1 MTAYEYQAIKQTG
14 QSTKGVIRA
23 ESLRDARSQLKMKG
37 LIPTRVE
44 VQSDNKK
51 TSKKSFH
58 SRDLTLVTRQMATL
72 LSAGIPLDE
81 ALLGVSEQSE
91 KPSVKALL
99 LGIRGKV
106 LEGFG
111 FAQALQEYPKAFPEL
126 YTATVAAGEQ
136 TGRLDTILEKLADY
150 TEHQQEIRQKT
161 QHALLYPSIMLFIS
175 LAIISFLLAFVVPKI
190 IGVFEDTGEALPT
203 ATHALILISNMVKH
217 YGLYFLGLFGIL
229 GYAFKRSLR
238 HPANKKRWHEFLLKI
253 PGIRHMIIT
262 TNVARF
268 SHTFAILFSAGVSV
282 IETMRVSASLVNHVI
297 MREALE
303 TAKTRVKEG
312 MPINLALKDTG
323 FFSPMALH
331 LIASGEKS
339 GQISGM
345 MSRVAHYLDTEV
357 RRLIDTGLTLLEPMV
372 ILFMG
377 GVILFVVLATLLPI
391 FSMEQLVS

>member
-23 ESLRDARSQLKMKG
+23 ESLRDARSQLKLKG

-44 VQSDNKK
+44 VQSHNKK

-99 LGIRGKV
+99 LGIRSKV

-229 GYAFKRSLR
+229 GYVFKRSLR

-262 TNVARF
+262 TNVARY

-312 MPINLALKDTG
+312 MPINLALKDTD

-345 MSRVAHYLDTEV
+345 MSRVAQYLDTEV